1 LRKILKG
8 IAIVL
13 GVLVALIVVAGIVIY
28 VLSEQRI
35 NKTYTV
41 AVAPVAIPTAE
52 ADILEGERLAKIR
65 GCTGC
70 HMADMAG
77 DSAFIAGAPVG
88 TIPSANLTAGQGG
101 SGQTYS
107 DTDWVRAIR
116 YGVDQVGRGL
126 WIMPSH
132 EYFSMSDQ
140 DLGRLIAYLKTLP
153 AVDRVH
159 PSRQLGPLFRALL
172 VAGQLPLLAA
182 EQIDLTAAPPAAP
195 TPGETVEYGQYLVV
209 TCSGCHGA
217 TYTGGPL
224 PGAAPGEPEATN
236 LTPGGV
242 MQNYSEAQ
250 FVAALRTGIRPDG
263 STIPNEVMPW
273 QVLGGSLT
281 DSELKALYLFFQS
294 LPASTADASQ
304 AFVVLRGHIS
314 TD

>member
-1 LRKILKG
+1 MLRKILRG
-8 IAIVL
+8 IGIVL
-13 GVLVALIVVAGIVIY
+13 GVLIALIVVAGLVIY

-35 NKTYTV
+35 NKTHSVSV
-41 AVAPVAIPTAE
+41 AAVTIPTAE
-52 ADILEGERLAKIR
+52 TEIREGERLAKMR

-70 HMADMAG
+70 HMADLAG

-88 TIPSANLTAGQGG
+88 TIPSANLTAGEGG
-101 SGQTYS
+101 HGQTYS

-116 YGVDQVGRGL
+116 YGVNQAGRGL

-140 DLGRLIAYLKTLP
+140 DLGRLIAYLKTIP

-159 PSRQLGPLFRALL
+159 PPRQLGPLFRALL
-172 VAGQLPLLAA
+172 VTGQLPLLAV
-182 EQIDLTAAPPAAP
+182 EQIDVTAAPPAAP
-195 TPGETVEYGQYLVV
+195 LPGESIEYGQYLAV

-217 TYTGGPL
+217 NYTGGAL
-224 PGAAPGEPEATN
+224 PGADPGAPEAAN

-250 FVAALRTGIRPDG
+250 FVTAMRTGIRPDG
-263 STIPNEVMPW
+263 SAIPNEVMPW

-294 LPASTADASQ
+294 LPAAPTDAS
-304 AFVVLRGHIS
+304 
-314 TD
+314 

>member
-1 LRKILKG
+1 MLRKILKG

-13 GVLVALIVVAGIVIY
+13 GSLIVLILIAGVVIY

-35 NKTYTV
+35 NKMYTV
-41 AVAPVAIPTAE
+41 TVAPVTIPTAE
-52 ADILEGERLAKIR
+52 TEIREGERLAKIR
-65 GCTGC
+65 GCTSC
-70 HMADMAG
+70 HMADLAG

-88 TIPSANLTAGQGG
+88 TIPSANLTSGQGG
-101 SGQTYS
+101 RGQTLS
-107 DTDWVRAIR
+107 DVDWVRAIR
-116 YGVDQVGRGL
+116 YGVNQAGRGL

-140 DLGRLIAYLKTLP
+140 DLGRLIAYLKTIP

-159 PSRQLGPLFRALL
+159 PPRQLGPLFRTLL
-172 VAGQLPLLAA
+172 VARQLPLLAA

-195 TPGETVEYGQYLVV
+195 TPGETVEYGKYLAV

-217 TYTGGPL
+217 NYTGGPL
-224 PGAAPGEPEATN
+224 PGAEPGSPEAAN

-242 MQNYSEAQ
+242 MKNYSEAQ

-263 STIPNEVMPW
+263 SAIPNEFMPW

-281 DSELKALYLFFQS
+281 DSELKALYMFFQS
-294 LPASTADASQ
+294 LPTSRADAS
-304 AFVVLRGHIS
+304 
-314 TD
+314 